1 MSELNKALAV
11 INEVQKAVVGKNDV
25 IEKIMAAIIA
35 QGHILIED
43 MPGVGKTTMAKA
55 FSKAM
60 GIKDSRVQFTPD
72 IMPSDLT
79 GFSIYKKETGQFVY
93 KPGALMC
100 NMFLADEINRTSPKT
115 QSALLEV
122 MEERQITVDG
132 ITREMGNPFV
142 VIATENPEGSAGT
155 QMLPESQL
163 DRFMI
168 CVNMG
173 YPTVEEEME
182 ILKRRQMGNPLEYVN
197 NEKEIHYDIT
207 SKTAIKDMFA
217 VHLASAKNLR
227 QFVEDMKSLSDEL
240 GKYLIGMECVILDTE
255 FIFFNRN
262 TKRYEFCL
270 LPFFE
275 NDMYGGIRNIYEKIL
290 ELIDYDDKDA
300 VVMAYEIQ
308 QVTNNKDFTMVD
320 ILNCTKVEA
329 QSEVHRKD
337 NEIQETRVNQNIDEY
352 QDKTPEKKRW
362 FEGIFSSFRRKSNY
376 LSSEQLEQIAVSEEE
391 NIYNFNGDE
400 VAEEE
405 DNYYETTV
413 LYEETIILR
422 SLEQKDMLIHPDKF
436 PFLIGKS
443 RLKCDYVIDQNVI
456 SRVHAKI
463 IKKNNTFFIEDMDS
477 TNKTFING
485 KKLEPGRKEKIS
497 KGDKITL
504 ADMDF
509 IVE

>member
-72 IMPSDLT
+72 IMPS
-79 GFSIYKKETGQFVY
+79 VY

-163 DRFMI
+163 DRLMI

-197 NEKEIHYDIT
+197 NVISANDIILMEQEVKEVY
-207 SKTAIKDMFA
+207 IKDS
-217 VHLASAKNLR
+217 VY
-227 QFVEDMKSLSDEL
+227 
-240 GKYLIGMECVILDTE
+240 KYIV
-255 FIFFNRN
+255 
-262 TKRYEFCL
+262 
-270 LPFFE
+270 
-275 NDMYGGIRNIYEKIL
+275 
-290 ELIDYDDKDA
+290 
-300 VVMAYEIQ
+300 Q
-308 QVTNNKDFTMVD
+308 
-320 ILNCTKVEA
+320 
-329 QSEVHRKD
+329 
-337 NEIQETRVNQNIDEY
+337 
-352 QDKTPEKKRW
+352 
-362 FEGIFSSFRRKSNY
+362 
-376 LSSEQLEQIAVSEEE
+376 
-391 NIYNFNGDE
+391 
-400 VAEEE
+400 VAESTRNHEMLGGGMS
-405 DNYYETTV
+405 V
-413 LYEETIILR
+413 LQLTE
-422 SLEQKDMLIHPDKF
+422 
-436 PFLIGKS
+436 
-443 RLKCDYVIDQNVI
+443 
-456 SRVHAKI
+456 
-463 IKKNNTFFIEDMDS
+463 
-477 TNKTFING
+477 
-485 KKLEPGRKEKIS
+485 
-497 KGDKITL
+497 
-504 ADMDF
+504 
-509 IVE
+509 